1 MIKKITRLIYR
12 MVKWFLLSLYT
23 LTVLGLIVSGL
34 AVQRIEQNFK
44 YVGTTYAKS
53 VVVEGV
59 RYFYRETGVN
69 NSDTILMIH
78 GFLGSSYDFIEVM
91 NELSDRY
98 HVIAVDMIGFGL
110 SDKPINFHYA
120 KQNQAEGLVKFL
132 DTLGIDE
139 VTIMAHSMGGE
150 VSIHLAHD
158 YPQYVKAM
166 ILIGSGGYVE
176 ESSNRLMPS
185 NIPMFVY
192 DYVVRNYYIQR
203 TFFFSAYAQDEIDS
217 GRITFHDFDEMYFV
231 NKTIPGNILQAFTR
245 DNDSGSTN
253 AKLANIVQ
261 PTLLIWGEF
270 DSFIPLA
277 TGIKLQEAMSEVS
290 QLVVMPNA
298 GHLPFD
304 TYFEDFMFQVEA
316 FLI

>member
-1 MIKKITRLIYR
+1 MKKTSRWFKRIGHG
-12 MVKWFLLSLYT
+12 FLLSLYT
-23 LTVLGLIVSGL
+23 MIVLGLVVSGL

-53 VVVEGV
+53 VDVEGV
-59 RYFYRETGVN
+59 QYFYREVGEN
-69 NSDTILMIH
+69 NPDTILMIH
-78 GFLGSSYDFIEVM
+78 GFLGSSYDFIDVM
-91 NELSDRY
+91 NALKDRY
-98 HVIAVDMIGFGL
+98 HIIAVDMIGFGL
-110 SDKPINFHYA
+110 SEKPIDFDYA
-120 KQNQAEGLVKFL
+120 KQNQAQGLVKFL

-158 YPQYVKAM
+158 YPDYVNEM

-176 ESSNRLMPS
+176 ESQNGLMPS

-203 TFFFSAYAQDEIDS
+203 TFFLTAYAQDEIDT
-217 GRITFHDFDEMYFV
+217 GRITFHDFDEMYYV

-253 AKLANIVQ
+253 AKLALVRQ
-261 PTLLIWGEF
+261 PTLLIWGEY
-270 DSFIPLA
+270 DSFISLA
-277 TGIKLQEAMSEVS
+277 TGIKLQQAMSNVA
-290 QLVVMPNA
+290 QLVVIQDA

-304 TYFEDFMFQVEA
+304 TYFEEFMIHVEE
-316 FLI
+316 FIT

>member
-1 MIKKITRLIYR
+1 MKKTSR
-12 MVKWFLLSLYT
+12 WFRIIGNGILLSLYT
-23 LTVLGLIVSGL
+23 MIVLGLVVSGF
-34 AVQRIEQNFK
+34 AVQRIEQYFK

-53 VVVEGV
+53 VDVEGV
-59 RYFYRETGVN
+59 QYFYREVGEN
-69 NSDTILMIH
+69 NPDTILMIH
-78 GFLGSSYDFIEVM
+78 GFLGSSYDFIDVM
-91 NELSDRY
+91 NQLKDRY

-110 SDKPINFHYA
+110 SEKPINFDYA

-132 DTLGIDE
+132 DTLEIEE

-158 YPQYVKAM
+158 FPDYVKEM

-176 ESSNRLMPS
+176 ENPNPLMPA
-185 NIPMFVY
+185 NLPMVVY

-203 TFFFSAYAQDEIDS
+203 TFFLSAYAQDEIDT
-217 GRITFHDFDEMYFV
+217 GRITYHDFDEMYYV

-253 AKLANIVQ
+253 EKLAHILQ

-277 TGIKLQEAMSEVS
+277 TGIKLQLAMADVA
-290 QLVVMPNA
+290 QLVVMEDA

-304 TYFEDFMFQVEA
+304 TYFEEFMIHVEE
-316 FLI
+316 FIT

>member
-1 MIKKITRLIYR
+1 MKKTSR
-12 MVKWFLLSLYT
+12 WFRIIGNGILLSLYT
-23 LTVLGLIVSGL
+23 VTVLGLVVSGF

-53 VVVEGV
+53 VDVEGV
-59 RYFYRETGVN
+59 QYFYREVGEN
-69 NSDTILMIH
+69 NQDTILMIH
-78 GFLGSSYDFIEVM
+78 GFLGSSYDFIDVM
-91 NELSDRY
+91 NQLKDRY

-110 SDKPINFHYA
+110 SEKPIDFNYA
-120 KQNQAEGLVKFL
+120 KQNQAQGLVNFL
-132 DTLGIDE
+132 DALEIEE

-158 YPQYVKAM
+158 FPDYVKEM

-176 ESSNRLMPS
+176 ENPNPLMPA
-185 NIPMFVY
+185 NLPMVVY

-203 TFFFSAYAQDEIDS
+203 TFFLSAYAQDEIDT
-217 GRITFHDFDEMYFV
+217 GRITYHDFDEMYYV

-253 AKLANIVQ
+253 AKLALVRQ

-277 TGIKLQEAMSEVS
+277 TGIKLQLAMADVA
-290 QLVVMPNA
+290 QLVVMEDA

-304 TYFEDFMFQVEA
+304 TYFEEFMIHVEE
-316 FLI
+316 FIT

>member
-1 MIKKITRLIYR
+1 MKKTSRWFKRIGNG
-12 MVKWFLLSLYT
+12 FLLSLYT
-23 LTVLGLIVSGL
+23 MIVLGLVVSGL

-53 VVVEGV
+53 VDVEGV
-59 RYFYRETGVN
+59 QYFYREVGEN
-69 NSDTILMIH
+69 NPDTILMIH
-78 GFLGSSYDFIEVM
+78 GFLGSSYDFIDVM
-91 NELSDRY
+91 NALKDRY
-98 HVIAVDMIGFGL
+98 HIIAVDMIGFGL
-110 SDKPINFHYA
+110 SEKPIDFDYA
-120 KQNQAEGLVKFL
+120 KQNQAQGLVKFL

-158 YPQYVKAM
+158 YPDYVNEM

-176 ESSNRLMPS
+176 ESQNGLMPS

-203 TFFFSAYAQDEIDS
+203 TFFLTAYAQDEIDT
-217 GRITFHDFDEMYFV
+217 GRITFHDFDEMYYV

-253 AKLANIVQ
+253 DKLGLIRQ

-277 TGIKLQEAMSEVS
+277 TGIKLQQAMSDVA
-290 QLVVMPNA
+290 QLVVMEDA

-304 TYFEDFMFQVEA
+304 TYFEEFMIHVEE
-316 FLI
+316 FIT

>member
-1 MIKKITRLIYR
+1 MKKTSR
-12 MVKWFLLSLYT
+12 WFRIIGNGILLSLYT
-23 LTVLGLIVSGL
+23 VTVLGLVVSGF

-53 VVVEGV
+53 VDVEGV
-59 RYFYRETGVN
+59 QYFYREVGEN
-69 NSDTILMIH
+69 NPDTILMIH
-78 GFLGSSYDFIEVM
+78 GFLGSSYDFIDVM
-91 NELSDRY
+91 NQLKDRY

-110 SDKPINFHYA
+110 SEKPINFDYA

-132 DTLGIDE
+132 DTLEIEE

-158 YPQYVKAM
+158 FPDYVKEM

-176 ESSNRLMPS
+176 ENPNPLMPA
-185 NIPMFVY
+185 NLPMVVY

-203 TFFFSAYAQDEIDS
+203 TFFLSAYAQDEIDT
-217 GRITFHDFDEMYFV
+217 GRITYHDFDEMYYV

-253 AKLANIVQ
+253 EKLAHILQ

-277 TGIKLQEAMSEVS
+277 TGIKLQLAMADVA
-290 QLVVMPNA
+290 QLVVMEDA

-304 TYFEDFMFQVEA
+304 TYFEEFMIHVEE
-316 FLI
+316 FIT

>member
-1 MIKKITRLIYR
+1 MI
-12 MVKWFLLSLYT
+12 
-23 LTVLGLIVSGL
+23 VLGLVVSGL

-53 VVVEGV
+53 VDVEGV
-59 RYFYRETGVN
+59 QYFYREVGEN
-69 NSDTILMIH
+69 NPDTILMIH
-78 GFLGSSYDFIEVM
+78 GFLGSSYDFIDVM
-91 NELSDRY
+91 NALKDRY
-98 HVIAVDMIGFGL
+98 HIIAVDMIGFGL
-110 SDKPINFHYA
+110 SEKPIDFDYA
-120 KQNQAEGLVKFL
+120 KQNQAQGLVKFL
-132 DTLGIDE
+132 DILGIDE

-158 YPQYVKAM
+158 YPDYVNEM

-176 ESSNRLMPS
+176 ESQNGLMPS

-192 DYVVRNYYIQR
+192 DYVARNYYIQR
-203 TFFFSAYAQDEIDS
+203 TFFFSAYAQGEIDT
-217 GRITFHDFDEMYFV
+217 GRITFHDFDEMYYV

-253 AKLANIVQ
+253 DKLGLIRQ

-277 TGIKLQEAMSEVS
+277 TGIKLQQAMSDVA
-290 QLVVMPNA
+290 QLVVMQDA

-304 TYFEDFMFQVEA
+304 TYFEEFMIHVEE
-316 FLI
+316 FIT

>member
-1 MIKKITRLIYR
+1 MKKTWR
-12 MVKWFLLSLYT
+12 WFRRIGNGILLSLYT
-23 LTVLGLIVSGL
+23 MIVLGLVVSGL

-53 VVVEGV
+53 VEVEGV
-59 RYFYRETGVN
+59 RYFYRESGNTN
-69 NSDTILMIH
+69 QETILMIH
-78 GFLGSSYDFIEVM
+78 GFLGSSYDFINVM
-91 NELSDRY
+91 NALKDRF
-98 HVIAVDMIGFGL
+98 HVIAVDLIGFGL
-110 SDKPINFHYA
+110 SEKPINFHYA
-120 KQNQAEGLVKFL
+120 KQNQAQELVKFL

-158 YPQYVKAM
+158 YPDYVNEM
-166 ILIGSGGYVE
+166 ILVGSGGYVE
-176 ESSNRLMPS
+176 ESQNGLMPS

-192 DYVVRNYYIQR
+192 DYVVSNYYIQR
-203 TFFFSAYAQDEIDS
+203 TFFLTAYAQDEIDT
-217 GRITFHDFDEMYFV
+217 GRITYHDFDEMYYV

-253 AKLANIVQ
+253 AKLALIRQ
-261 PTLLIWGEF
+261 PTLLIWGEL

-277 TGIKLQEAMSEVS
+277 TGIKLQQAMSDVA
-290 QLVVMPNA
+290 QLVVMQDA

-304 TYFEDFMFQVEA
+304 TYFEEFMIHVEE
-316 FLI
+316 FIT

>member
-1 MIKKITRLIYR
+1 MKKTSR
-12 MVKWFLLSLYT
+12 WFRIIGNGILLSLYT
-23 LTVLGLIVSGL
+23 VIVLGLVVSGF

-53 VVVEGV
+53 VDVEGV
-59 RYFYRETGVN
+59 QYFYREVGEN
-69 NSDTILMIH
+69 NPDTILMIH
-78 GFLGSSYDFIEVM
+78 GFLGSSYDFIDVM
-91 NELSDRY
+91 NQLKDRY

-110 SDKPINFHYA
+110 SEKPINFHYA

-132 DTLGIDE
+132 DTLEIEE

-158 YPQYVKAM
+158 FPDYVKEM

-176 ESSNRLMPS
+176 ENPNPLMPA
-185 NIPMFVY
+185 NLPMVVY

-203 TFFFSAYAQDEIDS
+203 TFFLSAYAQDEIDT
-217 GRITFHDFDEMYFV
+217 GRITYHDFDEMYYV

-253 AKLANIVQ
+253 AKLALVRQ

-277 TGIKLQEAMSEVS
+277 TGIKLQLAMADVA
-290 QLVVMPNA
+290 QLVVMEDA

-304 TYFEDFMFQVEA
+304 TYFEEFMIHVEE
-316 FLI
+316 FIT

>member
-1 MIKKITRLIYR
+1 MKKTSRWFKRIGNG
-12 MVKWFLLSLYT
+12 FLLSLYT
-23 LTVLGLIVSGL
+23 MIVLGLIVSGL

-53 VVVEGV
+53 VDVEGV
-59 RYFYRETGVN
+59 QYFYREVGEN
-69 NSDTILMIH
+69 NPDTILMIH
-78 GFLGSSYDFIEVM
+78 GFLGSSYDFIDVM
-91 NELSDRY
+91 NALKDRY
-98 HVIAVDMIGFGL
+98 HIIAVDMIGFGL
-110 SDKPINFHYA
+110 SEKPIDFDYA
-120 KQNQAEGLVKFL
+120 KQNQAQGLVKFL

-158 YPQYVKAM
+158 YPDYVNEM

-176 ESSNRLMPS
+176 ESQNGLMPS

-203 TFFFSAYAQDEIDS
+203 TFFLTAYAQDEIDT
-217 GRITFHDFDEMYFV
+217 GRITFHDFDEMYYV

-253 AKLANIVQ
+253 DKLGLIRQ

-277 TGIKLQEAMSEVS
+277 TGIKLQQAMSNVA
-290 QLVVMPNA
+290 QLVVIQDA

-304 TYFEDFMFQVEA
+304 TYFEEFMIHVEE
-316 FLI
+316 FIT

>member
-1 MIKKITRLIYR
+1 MKKTSR
-12 MVKWFLLSLYT
+12 WFRRIGNGILLSLYT
-23 LTVLGLIVSGL
+23 VIVLGLVVSGF

-53 VVVEGV
+53 VDVEGV
-59 RYFYRETGVN
+59 QYFYREVGEN
-69 NSDTILMIH
+69 NPDTILMIH
-78 GFLGSSYDFIEVM
+78 GFLGSSYDFIDVM
-91 NELSDRY
+91 NQLKDRY

-110 SDKPINFHYA
+110 SDKPINFDYA

-132 DTLGIDE
+132 DTLEIEE

-158 YPQYVKAM
+158 FPDYVKEM

-176 ESSNRLMPS
+176 ENRNGLMPA
-185 NIPMFVY
+185 NLPMVVY

-203 TFFFSAYAQDEIDS
+203 TFFLSAYAQDEIDT
-217 GRITFHDFDEMYFV
+217 GRITYHDFDEMYYV

-253 AKLANIVQ
+253 AKLALVRQ

-277 TGIKLQEAMSEVS
+277 TGIKLQLAMADVA
-290 QLVVMPNA
+290 QLVVMEDA

-304 TYFEDFMFQVEA
+304 TYFEEFMIHVEE
-316 FLI
+316 FIT

>member
-1 MIKKITRLIYR
+1 MKKTSRWFKRIGNG
-12 MVKWFLLSLYT
+12 FLLSLYT
-23 LTVLGLIVSGL
+23 MIVLGLVVSGL

-53 VVVEGV
+53 VDVEGV
-59 RYFYRETGVN
+59 QYFYREVGEN
-69 NSDTILMIH
+69 NPDTILMIH
-78 GFLGSSYDFIEVM
+78 GFLGSSYDFIDVM
-91 NELSDRY
+91 NALKDRY
-98 HVIAVDMIGFGL
+98 HIIAVDMIGFGL
-110 SDKPINFHYA
+110 SEKPIDFDYA
-120 KQNQAEGLVKFL
+120 KQNQAQGLVKFL
-132 DTLGIDE
+132 DTLGVDE

-158 YPQYVKAM
+158 YPDYVNEM

-176 ESSNRLMPS
+176 ESQNGLMPS

-203 TFFFSAYAQDEIDS
+203 TFFFSAYAQGEIDT
-217 GRITFHDFDEMYFV
+217 GRITFHDFDEMYYV

-253 AKLANIVQ
+253 DKLGLIRQ

-277 TGIKLQEAMSEVS
+277 TGIKLQQAMLDVA
-290 QLVVMPNA
+290 QLVVIQDA

-304 TYFEDFMFQVEA
+304 TYFEEFMIHVEE
-316 FLI
+316 FIT

>member
-1 MIKKITRLIYR
+1 MKKRSN
-12 MVKWFLLSLYT
+12 WFRRIGNGIFLSLYT
-23 LTVLGLIVSGL
+23 MIVLGLVVSGL
-34 AVQRIEQNFK
+34 AVQRIEQNFM

-53 VVVEGV
+53 VNVEGV
-59 RYFYRETGVN
+59 RYFYRETGVTN
-69 NSDTILMIH
+69 PETILMIH
-78 GFLGSSYDFIEVM
+78 GFLGSSYDFIDVM
-91 NELSDRY
+91 NALKDRY

-110 SDKPINFHYA
+110 SEKPINFDYA

-132 DTLGIDE
+132 DTLGIEE
-139 VTIMAHSMGGE
+139 VTLFAHSMGGE

-158 YPQYVKAM
+158 FPEYVKAM

-176 ESSNRLMPS
+176 ESRNGLMPT
-185 NIPMFVY
+185 NLPMFVY

-203 TFFFSAYAQDEIDS
+203 TFFLTAYAQDEIDT
-217 GRITFHDFDEMYFV
+217 GRITYHDFDEMYYV

-253 AKLANIVQ
+253 AKLALVRQ

-277 TGIKLQEAMSEVS
+277 TGIKLQQAMSDVA
-290 QLVVMPNA
+290 QLVVMQDA

-304 TYFEDFMFQVEA
+304 TYFEEFMIHVEE
-316 FLI
+316 FIT

>member
-1 MIKKITRLIYR
+1 MKKTLR
-12 MVKWFLLSLYT
+12 WFRRISNGILLSLYT
-23 LTVLGLIVSGL
+23 MIVLGLVVSGV

-53 VVVEGV
+53 VDVEGV
-59 RYFYRETGVN
+59 QYFYREVGEN

-78 GFLGSSYDFIEVM
+78 GFLGSSYDFIDVM
-91 NELSDRY
+91 NALKDRY
-98 HVIAVDMIGFGL
+98 HIIAVDMIGFGL
-110 SDKPINFHYA
+110 SDKPIDFHYA
-120 KQNQAEGLVKFL
+120 KQNQAQGLVKFL

-158 YPQYVKAM
+158 FPDYVKEM

-176 ESSNRLMPS
+176 ERPNTLMPA
-185 NIPMFVY
+185 NLPMFVY

-203 TFFFSAYAQDEIDS
+203 TFFFTAYAQDEIDT
-217 GRITFHDFDEMYFV
+217 GRITYHDFDEMYYV

-253 AKLANIVQ
+253 AKLALIRQ

-270 DSFIPLA
+270 DSFIPLT
-277 TGIKLQEAMSEVS
+277 TGIKLQEAMASVA
-290 QLVVMPNA
+290 QLVVMPDA

-304 TYFEDFMFQVEA
+304 TYFEEFMIHVEE
-316 FLI
+316 FIT

>member
-1 MIKKITRLIYR
+1 MKKTSP
-12 MVKWFLLSLYT
+12 WFRRIGNGILLSLYT
-23 LTVLGLIVSGL
+23 MIVLGLVVSGL

-53 VVVEGV
+53 VEVEGV
-59 RYFYRETGVN
+59 RYFYREVGEN
-69 NSDTILMIH
+69 NPDTILMIH
-78 GFLGSSYDFIEVM
+78 GFLGSSYDFINVM
-91 NELSDRY
+91 NALKDRY
-98 HVIAVDMIGFGL
+98 HVIAVDLIGFGL
-110 SDKPINFHYA
+110 SEKPINFHYA
-120 KQNQAEGLVKFL
+120 KQNQAQGLVKFL

-158 YPQYVKAM
+158 YPDYVNEM

-176 ESSNRLMPS
+176 ESQNGLMPS

-203 TFFFSAYAQDEIDS
+203 TFFLTAYAQDEIDT
-217 GRITFHDFDEMYFV
+217 GRITYHDFDEMYYV

-253 AKLANIVQ
+253 AKLALIRQ
-261 PTLLIWGEF
+261 PTLLIWGEL

-277 TGIKLQEAMSEVS
+277 TGIKLQQAMSDVT
-290 QLVVMPNA
+290 QLVVMQDA

-304 TYFEDFMFQVEA
+304 TYFEEFMIHVEE
-316 FLI
+316 FIT

>member
-1 MIKKITRLIYR
+1 MKKTSR
-12 MVKWFLLSLYT
+12 WFRIIGNGILLSLYT
-23 LTVLGLIVSGL
+23 VTVLGLVVSGF

-53 VVVEGV
+53 VDVEGV
-59 RYFYRETGVN
+59 QYFYREVGEN
-69 NSDTILMIH
+69 NPDTILMIH
-78 GFLGSSYDFIEVM
+78 GFLGSSYDFIDVM
-91 NELSDRY
+91 NALKERY

-110 SDKPINFHYA
+110 SDKPINFDYA

-132 DTLGIDE
+132 DTLEIEE

-158 YPQYVKAM
+158 FPDYVKEM

-176 ESSNRLMPS
+176 ENPNPLMPA
-185 NIPMFVY
+185 NLPMVVY

-203 TFFFSAYAQDEIDS
+203 TFFLSAYAQDEIDT
-217 GRITFHDFDEMYFV
+217 GRITYHDFDEMYYV

-253 AKLANIVQ
+253 AKLALVRQ

-277 TGIKLQEAMSEVS
+277 TGIKLQLAMADVA
-290 QLVVMPNA
+290 QLVVMEDA

-304 TYFEDFMFQVEA
+304 TYFEEFMIHVEE
-316 FLI
+316 FIT

>member
-1 MIKKITRLIYR
+1 MKKTSRWFRRIGNG
-12 MVKWFLLSLYT
+12 FLLSLYT
-23 LTVLGLIVSGL
+23 MIVLGLVVSGL

-53 VVVEGV
+53 VDVEGV
-59 RYFYRETGVN
+59 QYFYREVGEN
-69 NSDTILMIH
+69 NPDTILMIH
-78 GFLGSSYDFIEVM
+78 GFLGSSYDFIDVM
-91 NELSDRY
+91 NALKDRY
-98 HVIAVDMIGFGL
+98 HIIAVDMIGFGL
-110 SDKPINFHYA
+110 SEKPIDFDYA
-120 KQNQAEGLVKFL
+120 KQNQAQGLVKFL
-132 DTLGIDE
+132 DTLGVDE

-158 YPQYVKAM
+158 YPDYVNEM

-176 ESSNRLMPS
+176 ESQNGLMPS

-192 DYVVRNYYIQR
+192 DYVARNYYIQR
-203 TFFFSAYAQDEIDS
+203 TFFFSAYAQGEIDT
-217 GRITFHDFDEMYFV
+217 GRITFHDFDEMYYV

-253 AKLANIVQ
+253 DKLGLIRQ

-277 TGIKLQEAMSEVS
+277 TGIKLQQAMSDVA
-290 QLVVMPNA
+290 QLVVMEDA

-304 TYFEDFMFQVEA
+304 TYFEEFMIHVEE
-316 FLI
+316 FIT

>member
-1 MIKKITRLIYR
+1 MKKTSR
-12 MVKWFLLSLYT
+12 WFKRIGNGILLSLYT
-23 LTVLGLIVSGL
+23 MIVLGLVVSGL

-53 VVVEGV
+53 VDVEGV
-59 RYFYRETGVN
+59 QYFYREVGEN
-69 NSDTILMIH
+69 NPDTILMIH
-78 GFLGSSYDFIEVM
+78 GFLGSSYDFIDVM
-91 NELSDRY
+91 NALKDRY

-110 SDKPINFHYA
+110 SEKPIDFHYA
-120 KQNQAEGLVKFL
+120 KQNQAQGLVKFL

-158 YPQYVKAM
+158 YPDYVNEM

-176 ESSNRLMPS
+176 ESQNGLMPS

-203 TFFFSAYAQDEIDS
+203 TFFLSAYAQDEIDT
-217 GRITFHDFDEMYFV
+217 GRITYHDFDEMYYV

-253 AKLANIVQ
+253 EKLAHILQ

-270 DSFIPLA
+270 DGFIPLA
-277 TGIKLQEAMSEVS
+277 TGIKLQLAMADVA
-290 QLVVMPNA
+290 QLVVMEDA

-304 TYFEDFMFQVEA
+304 TYFEEFMIHVEE
-316 FLI
+316 FIT

>member
-1 MIKKITRLIYR
+1 MKKTSRWFKRIGNG
-12 MVKWFLLSLYT
+12 FLLSLYT
-23 LTVLGLIVSGL
+23 MIVLGLVVSGL

-53 VVVEGV
+53 VDVEGV
-59 RYFYRETGVN
+59 QYFYREVGEN
-69 NSDTILMIH
+69 NPDTILMIH
-78 GFLGSSYDFIEVM
+78 GFLGSSYDFIDVM
-91 NELSDRY
+91 NALKDRY
-98 HVIAVDMIGFGL
+98 HIIAVDMIGFGL
-110 SDKPINFHYA
+110 SEKPIDFDYA
-120 KQNQAEGLVKFL
+120 KQNQAQGLVKFL

-158 YPQYVKAM
+158 YPDYVNEM

-176 ESSNRLMPS
+176 ESQNGLMPS

-203 TFFFSAYAQDEIDS
+203 TFFLTAYAQDEIDT
-217 GRITFHDFDEMYFV
+217 GRITFHDFDEMYYV

-253 AKLANIVQ
+253 AKLALVRQ
-261 PTLLIWGEF
+261 PTLLIWGEY

-277 TGIKLQEAMSEVS
+277 TGIKLQQAMSDVA
-290 QLVVMPNA
+290 QLVVMEDA

-304 TYFEDFMFQVEA
+304 TYFEEFMIHVEE
-316 FLI
+316 FIT

>member
-1 MIKKITRLIYR
+1 MKNTSRWVRKISNGI
-12 MVKWFLLSLYT
+12 LLSLYT
-23 LTVLGLIVSGL
+23 MIVLGLVVSGL

-53 VVVEGV
+53 VDVEGV
-59 RYFYRETGVN
+59 QYFYREVGEN
-69 NSDTILMIH
+69 NPDTILMIH
-78 GFLGSSYDFIEVM
+78 GFLGSSYDFIDVM
-91 NELSDRY
+91 NTLKDRF
-98 HVIAVDMIGFGL
+98 HVIAVDLIGFGL
-110 SDKPINFHYA
+110 SEKPIEFDYA

-158 YPQYVKAM
+158 YPDYVNEM

-176 ESSNRLMPS
+176 ESQNGLMPS

-203 TFFFSAYAQDEIDS
+203 TFFLTAYAQDEIDT
-217 GRITFHDFDEMYFV
+217 GRITYHDFDEMYYV

-253 AKLANIVQ
+253 AKLGLIRQ
-261 PTLLIWGEF
+261 PTLLIWGEY

-277 TGIKLQEAMSEVS
+277 TGIKLQQAMSDVA
-290 QLVVMPNA
+290 QLVVIQDA

-304 TYFEDFMFQVEA
+304 TYFEEFMIHVEE
-316 FLI
+316 FIT

>member
-1 MIKKITRLIYR
+1 MKKTSP
-12 MVKWFLLSLYT
+12 WFRRIGNGILLSLYT
-23 LTVLGLIVSGL
+23 MIVLGLVVSGL

-53 VVVEGV
+53 VEVEGV
-59 RYFYRETGVN
+59 RYFYREVGEN
-69 NSDTILMIH
+69 NPDTILMIH
-78 GFLGSSYDFIEVM
+78 GFLGSSYDFINVM
-91 NELSDRY
+91 NALKDRY
-98 HVIAVDMIGFGL
+98 HVIAVDLIGFGL
-110 SDKPINFHYA
+110 SEKPINFHYA
-120 KQNQAEGLVKFL
+120 KQNQAQGLVKFL

-158 YPQYVKAM
+158 YPDYVNEM

-176 ESSNRLMPS
+176 ESQNGLTPS

-203 TFFFSAYAQDEIDS
+203 TFFLTAYAQDEIDT
-217 GRITFHDFDEMYFV
+217 GRITYHDFDEMYYV

-253 AKLANIVQ
+253 AKLALIRQ
-261 PTLLIWGEF
+261 PTLLIWGEL

-277 TGIKLQEAMSEVS
+277 TGIKLQQAMSDVT
-290 QLVVMPNA
+290 QLVVMQDA

-304 TYFEDFMFQVEA
+304 TYFEEFMIHVEEFIA
-316 FLI
+316 

>member
-1 MIKKITRLIYR
+1 MIKKKPRIIRQI
-12 MVKWFLLSLYT
+12 VKGIFLTLYT
-23 LTVLGLIVSGL
+23 MMLAGLVVSGL
-34 AVQRIEQNFK
+34 AVQRIDQNFK
-44 YVGTTYAKS
+44 YVGTTYANT
-53 VVVEGV
+53 VDVDGV
-59 RYFYRETGVN
+59 RYFYREAGEN
-69 NSDTILMIH
+69 HSQTILMIH
-78 GFLGSSYDFIEVM
+78 GFLGSSYDFIDVM
-91 NELSDRY
+91 NQLKDRY

-110 SDKPINFHYA
+110 SEKPINFNYA
-120 KQNQAEGLVKFL
+120 KQNQAQGLVRFL
-132 DTLGIDE
+132 DALEIDE

-158 YPQYVKAM
+158 FPAYVKSM

-176 ESSNRLMPS
+176 ASQQGRTPP

-203 TFFFSAYAQDEIDS
+203 TFFFSAYSQDEIDT
-217 GRITFHDFDEMYFV
+217 GRITYRDFDEMYFV

-253 AKLANIVQ
+253 EKLAHIQQ

-270 DSFIPLA
+270 DSFIPLS
-277 TGIKLQEAMSEVS
+277 TGIKLQEAMSNVAR
-290 QLVVMPNA
+290 LVVMQDA

-304 TYFEDFMFQVEA
+304 TYFEEFMIHVEE
-316 FLI
+316 FIS

>member
-1 MIKKITRLIYR
+1 
-12 MVKWFLLSLYT
+12 
-23 LTVLGLIVSGL
+23 
-34 AVQRIEQNFK
+34 
-44 YVGTTYAKS
+44 
-53 VVVEGV
+53 
-59 RYFYRETGVN
+59 
-69 NSDTILMIH
+69 MIH
-78 GFLGSSYDFIEVM
+78 GFLGSSYDFIDVM
-91 NELSDRY
+91 NALKDRY

-110 SDKPINFHYA
+110 SEKPIDFHYA
-120 KQNQAEGLVKFL
+120 KQNQAQGLVKFL
-132 DTLGIDE
+132 DILGIDE

-158 YPQYVKAM
+158 YPEYVKAM

-176 ESSNRLMPS
+176 ENRNGLMPA
-185 NIPMFVY
+185 NLPMFVY

-203 TFFFSAYAQDEIDS
+203 TFFLSAYAQGEIDS
-217 GRITFHDFDEMYFV
+217 GRIMYHDFDEMYYV

-277 TGIKLQEAMSEVS
+277 TGRKLQEAMSEVS
-290 QLVVMPNA
+290 QLVVIPNA

-304 TYFEDFMFQVEA
+304 TYFVEFMNHVDT

>member
-1 MIKKITRLIYR
+1 MKKTSR
-12 MVKWFLLSLYT
+12 WFRIIGNGILLSLYT
-23 LTVLGLIVSGL
+23 VTVLGLVVSGF

-53 VVVEGV
+53 VDVEGV
-59 RYFYRETGVN
+59 QYFYREVGEN
-69 NSDTILMIH
+69 NPDTILMIH
-78 GFLGSSYDFIEVM
+78 GFLGSSYDFIDVM
-91 NELSDRY
+91 NALKERY

-110 SDKPINFHYA
+110 SDKPINFDYA

-132 DTLGIDE
+132 DTLEIEE

-158 YPQYVKAM
+158 FPDYVKEM

-176 ESSNRLMPS
+176 ENPNPLMPA
-185 NIPMFVY
+185 NLPMVVY

-203 TFFFSAYAQDEIDS
+203 TFFLSAYAQDEIDT
-217 GRITFHDFDEMYFV
+217 GRITYHDFDEMYYV

-253 AKLANIVQ
+253 EKLAHILQ

-277 TGIKLQEAMSEVS
+277 TGIKLQLAMADVA
-290 QLVVMPNA
+290 QLVVMEDA

-304 TYFEDFMFQVEA
+304 TYFEEFMIHVEE
-316 FLI
+316 FIT

>member
-1 MIKKITRLIYR
+1 MIKKKPRIIRNIGKG
-12 MVKWFLLSLYT
+12 VLLSLYT
-23 LTVLGLIVSGL
+23 MTVLGLIISGV
-34 AVQRIEQNFK
+34 AVQRIDQNFK
-44 YVGTTYAKS
+44 YVGTTYAKT
-53 VVVEGV
+53 VDVEGV
-59 RYFYRETGVN
+59 RYFYREVGETN
-69 NSDTILMIH
+69 ANTILMIH

-91 NELSDRY
+91 NELKDRY

-110 SDKPINFHYA
+110 SDKPIDFNYA
-120 KQNQAEGLVKFL
+120 KQNQAQGLVNFL
-132 DTLGIDE
+132 EALGIEE

-158 YPQYVKAM
+158 YPEYVKDM

-176 ESSNRLMPS
+176 ENQNGAMPS

-203 TFFFSAYAQDEIDS
+203 TFFFSAYAQGEIDS
-217 GRITFHDFDEMYFV
+217 GRITYHDFDEMFYV
-231 NKTIPGNILQAFTR
+231 NKTIPGNILQAFIR
-245 DNDSGSTN
+245 DNDSGTTN
-253 AKLANIVQ
+253 AKLGSIQQ

-277 TGIKLQEAMSEVS
+277 TGIKLQQAMSDVA
-290 QLVVMPNA
+290 QLVVMEDA

-304 TYFEDFMFQVEA
+304 TYFEEFMIHVEE
-316 FLI
+316 FLT

>member
-1 MIKKITRLIYR
+1 MKKTSR
-12 MVKWFLLSLYT
+12 WFRIIGNGILLSLYT
-23 LTVLGLIVSGL
+23 VIVLGLVVSGF

-53 VVVEGV
+53 VDVEGV
-59 RYFYRETGVN
+59 QYFYREVGEN
-69 NSDTILMIH
+69 NPDTILMIH
-78 GFLGSSYDFIEVM
+78 GFLGSSYDFIDVM
-91 NELSDRY
+91 NALKERY

-110 SDKPINFHYA
+110 SDKPINFDYA

-132 DTLGIDE
+132 DTLEIEE

-158 YPQYVKAM
+158 FPDYVKEM

-176 ESSNRLMPS
+176 ENPNPLMPA
-185 NIPMFVY
+185 NLPMVVY

-203 TFFFSAYAQDEIDS
+203 TFFLSAYAQDEIDT
-217 GRITFHDFDEMYFV
+217 GRITYHDFDEMYYV

-253 AKLANIVQ
+253 EKLAHILQ

-277 TGIKLQEAMSEVS
+277 TGIKLQLAMADVA
-290 QLVVMPNA
+290 QLVVMEDA

-304 TYFEDFMFQVEA
+304 TYFEEFMIHVEE
-316 FLI
+316 FIT

>member
-1 MIKKITRLIYR
+1 MKKTSRWFRRIGNG
-12 MVKWFLLSLYT
+12 FLLSLYT
-23 LTVLGLIVSGL
+23 MIVLGLVVSGL

-53 VVVEGV
+53 VDVEGV
-59 RYFYRETGVN
+59 QYFYREVGEN
-69 NSDTILMIH
+69 NPDTILMIH
-78 GFLGSSYDFIEVM
+78 GFLGSSYDFIDVM
-91 NELSDRY
+91 NALKDRY
-98 HVIAVDMIGFGL
+98 HIIAVDMIGFGL
-110 SDKPINFHYA
+110 SEKPIDFDYA
-120 KQNQAEGLVKFL
+120 KQNQAQGLVKFL

-158 YPQYVKAM
+158 YPDYVNEM

-176 ESSNRLMPS
+176 ESQNGLMPS

-203 TFFFSAYAQDEIDS
+203 TFFFSAYAQGEIDT
-217 GRITFHDFDEMYFV
+217 GRITFHDFDEMYYV

-253 AKLANIVQ
+253 AKLALVRQ
-261 PTLLIWGEF
+261 PTLLIWGEY

-277 TGIKLQEAMSEVS
+277 TGIKLQQAMSDVA
-290 QLVVMPNA
+290 QLVVMEDA

-304 TYFEDFMFQVEA
+304 TYFDEFMIHVEE
-316 FLI
+316 FIT

>member
-1 MIKKITRLIYR
+1 MKKTSR
-12 MVKWFLLSLYT
+12 WFRRIGNGILLSLYSMI
-23 LTVLGLIVSGL
+23 VLGLVVSGF

-53 VVVEGV
+53 VDVEGV
-59 RYFYRETGVN
+59 QYFYREVGEN
-69 NSDTILMIH
+69 NPDTILMIH
-78 GFLGSSYDFIEVM
+78 GFLGSSYDFIDVM
-91 NELSDRY
+91 NQLKDRY

-110 SDKPINFHYA
+110 SEKPINFHYA
-120 KQNQAEGLVKFL
+120 KQNQAQGLVKFL
-132 DTLGIDE
+132 DTLEIEE

-158 YPQYVKAM
+158 FPDYVKEM

-176 ESSNRLMPS
+176 ENPNPLMPA
-185 NIPMFVY
+185 NLPMVVY

-203 TFFFSAYAQDEIDS
+203 TFFLSAYAQDEIDT
-217 GRITFHDFDEMYFV
+217 GRITYHDFDEMYYV

-253 AKLANIVQ
+253 EKLAHILQ

-277 TGIKLQEAMSEVS
+277 TGIKLQLAMADVA
-290 QLVVMPNA
+290 QLVVMEDA

-304 TYFEDFMFQVEA
+304 TYFEEFMIHVEE
-316 FLI
+316 FIT

>member
-1 MIKKITRLIYR
+1 MKKTSR
-12 MVKWFLLSLYT
+12 WFRIIGNGILLSLYT
-23 LTVLGLIVSGL
+23 VTVLGLVVSGF

-53 VVVEGV
+53 VDVEGV
-59 RYFYRETGVN
+59 QYFYREVGEN
-69 NSDTILMIH
+69 NPDTILMIH
-78 GFLGSSYDFIEVM
+78 GFLGSSYDFIDVM
-91 NELSDRY
+91 NQLKDRY

-110 SDKPINFHYA
+110 SEKPINFDYA

-132 DTLGIDE
+132 DTLEIEE

-158 YPQYVKAM
+158 FPDYVKEM

-176 ESSNRLMPS
+176 ENPNPLMPA
-185 NIPMFVY
+185 NLPMVVY

-203 TFFFSAYAQDEIDS
+203 TFFLSAYAQDEIDT
-217 GRITFHDFDEMYFV
+217 GRITYHDFDEMYYV

-253 AKLANIVQ
+253 AKLALVRQ

-277 TGIKLQEAMSEVS
+277 TGIKLQLAMADVA
-290 QLVVMPNA
+290 QLVVMEDA

-304 TYFEDFMFQVEA
+304 TYFEEFMIHVEE
-316 FLI
+316 FIT

>member
-1 MIKKITRLIYR
+1 MKKTLR
-12 MVKWFLLSLYT
+12 WFRRIGNGILLSLYT
-23 LTVLGLIVSGL
+23 LIVLGLVVSGL

-53 VVVEGV
+53 VNVEGV
-59 RYFYRETGVN
+59 QYFYREVGEN
-69 NSDTILMIH
+69 NPDTILMIH
-78 GFLGSSYDFIEVM
+78 GFLGSSYDFIDVM
-91 NELSDRY
+91 NQLKDRY

-110 SDKPINFHYA
+110 SEKPINFDYA
-120 KQNQAEGLVKFL
+120 KQNQAQGLVKFL
-132 DTLGIDE
+132 DTLGIEE

-158 YPQYVKAM
+158 FPDYVKEM

-176 ESSNRLMPS
+176 ENQNGAMPT

-203 TFFFSAYAQDEIDS
+203 TFFFTAYAQDEIDT
-217 GRITFHDFDEMYFV
+217 GRITYHDFDEMYYV

-253 AKLANIVQ
+253 AKLALVRQ

-277 TGIKLQEAMSEVS
+277 TGIKLQLAMADVA
-290 QLVVMPNA
+290 QLVVMEDA

-304 TYFEDFMFQVEA
+304 TYFEEFMIHVEE
-316 FLI
+316 FIT